1 MNNRNR
7 ILSCIRTGTVS
18 VKGLR
23 KGPLF
28 RKRSKVD
35 LFHAWEGIEKQK
47 AGQSESLSRSFQKE
61 CELLSVKVHVV
72 SAFDEACHFLS
83 SILKETMAKRV
94 IKWDSPLL
102 IRLKIDRLLDSL
114 GVQDMLPADKIPIKE
129 ANRKDFVMPES
140 KADLGIS
147 GADYGL
153 ADSGTLVLRARPDQ
167 DRATSLLPPIH
178 VAIIESEYI
187 LPGLDDLITRLLLDF
202 EEKGDL
208 NSCLTLITGPSKT
221 ADIEMNLVHGVHGP
235 KELHVILLD
244 IPETPS

>member
-7 ILSCIRTGTVS
+7 ILSCIRASTVA
-18 VKGLR
+18 VRGRR
-23 KGPLF
+23 KSPLF
-28 RKRSKVD
+28 RKRNKVD
-35 LFHAWEGIEKQK
+35 LFNVCEEIEKQK
-47 AGQSESLSRSFQKE
+47 AGQNESLARSFQKE
-61 CELLSVKVHVV
+61 CELLSCKVYI
-72 SAFDEACHFLS
+72 STTDDEARHFLS
-83 SILKETMAKRV
+83 SILKDTMAKRV
-94 IKWDSPLL
+94 IKWDSPIL

-114 GVQDMLPADKIPIKE
+114 EVQDMLPADKISIKE
-129 ANRKDFVMPES
+129 SNRKDFIMSES

-147 GADYGL
+147 SADYGL
-153 ADSGTLVLRARPDQ
+153 ADSGTLVLRARAGQ

-235 KELHVILLD
+235 KELHVILLN
-244 IPETPS
+244 IYEVPS

>member
-18 VKGLR
+18 VKGRR
-23 KGPLF
+23 KDPLF

-47 AGQSESLSRSFQKE
+47 AGQSESLARSFQKE
-61 CELLSVKVHVV
+61 CELLSVKVHMV
-72 SAFDEACHFLS
+72 STFDEARHFLS
-83 SILKETMAKRV
+83 SILKKTIAKRV
-94 IKWDSPLL
+94 IKWNSPLL
-102 IRLKIDRLLDSL
+102 NKLEIDGLLGSL
-114 GVQDMLPADKIPIKE
+114 GVQDMLPADKISIKE

-153 ADSGTLVLRARPDQ
+153 ADSGTLVLRALPGQ

-178 VAIIESEYI
+178 VAIIKSEHI
-187 LPGLDDLITRLLLDF
+187 LPGLDDLIIRLLLDL
-202 EEKGDL
+202 EEKKDI

-221 ADIEMNLVHGVHGP
+221 ADIEMDLVHGVHGP
-235 KELHVILLD
+235 KELHVILLN
-244 IPETPS
+244 IYEAPS

>member
-18 VKGLR
+18 VKGRR

-35 LFHAWEGIEKQK
+35 LFNAWEEIEKQK
-47 AGQSESLSRSFQKE
+47 AGQSELLARSFQKE

-72 SAFDEACHFLS
+72 STFDEARHFLS
-83 SILKETMAKRV
+83 SILKKTIAKRV

-102 IRLKIDRLLDSL
+102 NKLEIDGLLDSL
-114 GVQDMLPADKIPIKE
+114 GVQDILPADKISIKE

-153 ADSGTLVLRARPDQ
+153 ADSGTLVLRALPGQ
-167 DRATSLLPPIH
+167 DRATSLLSPIH

-202 EEKGDL
+202 EEKGGL

-221 ADIEMNLVHGVHGP
+221 AGIEMNLVHGVHGP
-235 KELHVILLD
+235 KELHVILLN
-244 IPETPS
+244 IHEALS

>member
-18 VKGLR
+18 VRGRR

-28 RKRSKVD
+28 RKRSKID

-47 AGQSESLSRSFQKE
+47 PGQSESLARSFQKE

-72 SAFDEACHFLS
+72 STFDEARHFLS
-83 SILKETMAKRV
+83 STLKKAMAKRV

-102 IRLKIDRLLDSL
+102 NKLEIDRLLDSL
-114 GVQDMLPADKIPIKE
+114 GVQDMLPADKISIKE

-153 ADSGTLVLRARPDQ
+153 ADSGTLVLRALPGQ

-178 VAIIESEYI
+178 VAIIESEHI
-187 LPGLDDLITRLLLDF
+187 LPGLDDLIIRLLLDL
-202 EEKGDL
+202 EEKKDI

-235 KELHVILLD
+235 KELHVILLN
-244 IPETPS
+244 IYEALS